1 MATKLSRDDV
11 LRVAALAHLTLTDAE
26 VDVFARQ
33 LAGILDWVAAVDRAD
48 TAGVEPTSHV
58 GADLSV
64 WREDEPS
71 PSLAREDALHASPDA
86 DRQAGLFRVPA
97 VL

>member
-1 MATKLSRDDV
+1 MKLSRDDV

-26 VDVFARQ
+26 VETFARQ
-33 LAGILDWVAAVDRAD
+33 LAGILEWVAAIDQAD
-48 TAGVEPTSHV
+48 TTGVEPTSHV
-58 GADLSV
+58 GAGAAV
-64 WREDEPS
+64 WRQDEPA
-71 PSLAREDALHASPDA
+71 PSLARTAALDQAPDA

>member
-26 VDVFARQ
+26 VETFARQ
-33 LAGILDWVAAVDRAD
+33 LAGILEWVAAIERAD
-48 TAGVEPTSHV
+48 TAGVEPTARI
-58 GADLSV
+58 GADRPV
-64 WREDEPS
+64 WRDDEPA
-71 PSLAREDALHASPDA
+71 PSLARDEALAGAPDA